1 MKENISKVKLY
12 LTLFALGLA
21 GGAIFII
28 PYIRSVFYDLQ
39 LEVSGMTNAQ
49 SALLLTGFS
58 IASLI
63 FDVPCGM
70 LCDKIESKKGLIF
83 ALVGTTLVT
92 IVYAFF
98 NTSFVVAVIIWLV
111 LAFLTMGIYWP
122 IFSKVLNIIGNKTGT
137 AGRSGTSF
145 GIYYAF
151 NGICAAI
158 LQAVMLW
165 VSGQFS
171 DPAASFRAAILIAAG
186 STILATIIIVF
197 CFDSELATPDEKMA
211 TEMKKEKEHSK
222 VEVKQLT
229 DVLKNPM
236 VWMTMLICMIAYTMY
251 TMMSYFTPFLTA
263 VVGISPDASGVFAII
278 RTYVFLILA
287 LVGGIIA
294 DKIFKSTT
302 KWMLVVFAL
311 TAVIIGGLF
320 IMPAGVGPLFVSCY
334 TLLPA
339 ALVQMSYPLKYSVI
353 GEIGIPQGLLGTAT
367 GLAAFAGALPDL
379 FLGPIIGTLI
389 DNRGN
394 EAYYILFAILIV
406 LLIIGCICAA
416 FIVKNQNKGK
426 KTALQ

>member
-1 MKENISKVKLY
+1 MKEEISKLKLY

-58 IASLI
+58 IASLVL
-63 FDVPCGM
+63 DVPCGM

-83 ALVGTTLVT
+83 ALLGTTVVT
-92 IVYAFF
+92 IIYAFT
-98 NTSFVVAVIIWLV
+98 NTSFIIAIVIWLV

-171 DPAASFRAAILIAAG
+171 DPVASFRAAILVAAA
-186 STILATIIIVF
+186 STIFATVIILF
-197 CFDSELATPDEKMA
+197 CFDSKLATPDELEEA
-211 TEMKKEKEHSK
+211 PVEKKKKHSG
-222 VEVKQLT
+222 VELKQLT
-229 DVLKNPM
+229 EVLKNPM
-236 VWMTMLICMIAYTMY
+236 VWMTMIICMIAYAMY

-302 KWMLVVFAL
+302 KWMLVVFL
-311 TAVIIGGLF
+311 VTAVIIGGMF
-320 IMPAGVGPLFVSCY
+320 IMPENVGALFVSCY

-353 GEIGIPQGLLGTAT
+353 GEIGIPQTLLGTAT

-389 DNRGN
+389 DVRGN
-394 EAYYILFAILIV
+394 EAYYILFGILIA
-406 LLIIGCICAA
+406 LLIVGCVCAA
-416 FIVKNQNKGK
+416 FIVRHQKRKGK
-426 KTALQ
+426 V